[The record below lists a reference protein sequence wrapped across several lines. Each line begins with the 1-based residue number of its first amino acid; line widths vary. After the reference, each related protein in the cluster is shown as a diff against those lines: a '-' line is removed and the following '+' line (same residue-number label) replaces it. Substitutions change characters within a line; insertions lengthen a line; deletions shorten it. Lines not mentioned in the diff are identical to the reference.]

1 MTYILFQLFGT
12 RMGKLQRLEKKK
24 VIPCLSFSP
33 FPPFTMV
40 GLAGWNMMFKRKYQN
55 PPQTHHY
62 HHNYQMRVAQGCKSV
77 KAAINARSQVR
88 DRGEFSGERCL
99 KFGPKCPFY
108 AKNLG
113 SALRAHKI

>member
-1 MTYILFQLFGT
+1 
-12 RMGKLQRLEKKK
+12 
-24 VIPCLSFSP
+24 
-33 FPPFTMV
+33 
-40 GLAGWNMMFKRKYQN
+40 MMFKRKYQN

-108 AKNLG
+108 AKYLG
-113 SALRAHKI
+113 SALSAHKI

>member
-1 MTYILFQLFGT
+1 
-12 RMGKLQRLEKKK
+12 
-24 VIPCLSFSP
+24 
-33 FPPFTMV
+33 
-40 GLAGWNMMFKRKYQN
+40 MMLKRNYQN

-62 HHNYQMRVAQGCKSV
+62 HHNCQMRVAQGCKSV
-77 KAAINARSQVR
+77 QAAINARSQVR

-113 SALRAHKI
+113 SVLRAHKI